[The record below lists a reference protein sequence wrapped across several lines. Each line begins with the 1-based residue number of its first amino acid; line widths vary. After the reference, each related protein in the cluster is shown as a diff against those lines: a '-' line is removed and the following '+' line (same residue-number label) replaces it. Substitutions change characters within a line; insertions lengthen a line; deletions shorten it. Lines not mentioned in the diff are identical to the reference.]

1 MIQGIEVQVISKILT
16 CDGDQ
21 EIIDTLLGFDPNLYF
36 SAYLEEIKYIHSQKQ
51 RYGIVPSIFD
61 FQLQFPTFT
70 AVAVPEPLEYLVG
83 KLREYRQHL
92 ILVETFNKIKDFGD
106 ADTKVAWQYLQ
117 VQCDKAN
124 ALDENKPMNI
134 VGDAEKRAQQVLD
147 FSKQRRIPTG
157 FPEID
162 KLMYGGLST
171 VEELLVIIARTNSG
185 KAQPLDSPVL
195 TPTGWTTMG
204 ELKVGD
210 LVVGENNDVGHV
222 VQLFPQGVKDYYKIT
237 FSDNT
242 SVECCDDHLWK
253 VLDSD
258 RRVQD
263 SKHYEEHLV
272 LTTRELRES
281 LDKTRYSVDITEPVE
296 FVSNFNEEDELDGY
310 LLGLLIGDGSLRD
323 NRAVV
328 ANESEEIWDKIC
340 TIVNK
345 YNCKRSEKSIYSIVC
360 KSGKHN
366 FVTDKLKQY
375 GLMGKKSIDKFIPE
389 QYFTAPVHV
398 RKALLAGL
406 VDTDG
411 YAPKGSAISWEFD
424 TASEKLAF
432 DFARLARSL
441 GVWVKMYDRKP
452 SYYTTSDGVR
462 HSGAGSRHFVCR
474 SSFNPF
480 TLSEKANRYHNV
492 ALPGYSIK
500 RLCKMIE
507 SIEYVG
513 QTECQCILLDNKSH
527 TYLTNE
533 FTTTHNTWL
542 CTRMMESAQANGF
555 PVAYYSPEMQ
565 AAWLGTR
572 FDTWRGHFENSK
584 LFKGEYSDEYKNYI
598 DLLKEEQTP
607 AYVIEDKDFPDGVSV
622 RSLEPFVKKNG
633 IKLLVI
639 DGISYMKDDQG
650 AFSTQDKY
658 KNIATELFSLSK
670 KCSCAVVLI
679 MQCNREVKSKDDK
692 GDSIPTLYNAEGSDH
707 PCRVATQAFGVRQI
721 FDKHVLDIAL
731 LKSRTANNTN
741 PVLSYAWDINTGQVQ
756 YVPGD
761 GSDSSSSTSVQPT
774 IVTPTISFG
783 NNAPSQSSLSLLD
796 NDDGDGDVEF

>member
-124 ALDENKPMNI
+124 ALDESKPMNI
-134 VGDAEKRAQQVLD
+134 VGDAEDRAKLVKE
-147 FSKQRRIPTG
+147 FSKQQRIPTG

-171 VEELLVIIARTNSG
+171 IEELLVIIARSNSG
-185 KAQPLDSPVL
+185 K
-195 TPTGWTTMG
+195 
-204 ELKVGD
+204 
-210 LVVGENNDVGHV
+210 
-222 VQLFPQGVKDYYKIT
+222 
-237 FSDNT
+237 
-242 SVECCDDHLWK
+242 
-253 VLDSD
+253 
-258 RRVQD
+258 
-263 SKHYEEHLV
+263 
-272 LTTRELRES
+272 
-281 LDKTRYSVDITEPVE
+281 
-296 FVSNFNEEDELDGY
+296 
-310 LLGLLIGDGSLRD
+310 
-323 NRAVV
+323 
-328 ANESEEIWDKIC
+328 
-340 TIVNK
+340 
-345 YNCKRSEKSIYSIVC
+345 
-360 KSGKHN
+360 
-366 FVTDKLKQY
+366 
-375 GLMGKKSIDKFIPE
+375 
-389 QYFTAPVHV
+389 
-398 RKALLAGL
+398 
-406 VDTDG
+406 
-411 YAPKGSAISWEFD
+411 SW
-424 TASEKLAF
+424 
-432 DFARLARSL
+432 
-441 GVWVKMYDRKP
+441 
-452 SYYTTSDGVR
+452 
-462 HSGAGSRHFVCR
+462 
-474 SSFNPF
+474 
-480 TLSEKANRYHNV
+480 
-492 ALPGYSIK
+492 I
-500 RLCKMIE
+500 
-507 SIEYVG
+507 
-513 QTECQCILLDNKSH
+513 
-527 TYLTNE
+527 
-533 FTTTHNTWL
+533 

-584 LFKGEYSDEYKNYI
+584 LFKGEYSDEYDKYI
-598 DLLKEEQTP
+598 ELLKEEQTP

-622 RSLEPFVKKNG
+622 RSLEPFVKQNG

-670 KCSCAVVLI
+670 KCRCAVVLV
-679 MQCNREVKSKDDK
+679 MQCNREVKGKDDK
-692 GDSIPTLYNAEGSDH
+692 GEAIPTLYNAEGSDH

-731 LKSRTANNTN
+731 LKSRMADNRN